1 MDDSPIEACHVVR
14 ENDGPLY
21 VGKYDSSG
29 SYDDIL
35 SMFHDQSAKRMWALD
50 AHRRLSQ
57 DVVASVQEIYY
68 GLKCQYFDFESF
80 LPVSWPSTDP
90 S

>member
-50 AHRRLSQ
+50 EH
-57 DVVASVQEIYY
+57 
-68 GLKCQYFDFESF
+68 
-80 LPVSWPSTDP
+80 
-90 S
+90 